1 MFFCVESG
9 YFSGIRFR
17 IANRTTGIWRA
28 SGGFAFFLTYL
39 CRIGNGRPQSLE
51 IMKFFRVNSRV
62 LLLFAGLVWITAGA
76 NVLRVGIEA
85 WRSGGSS
92 WPFGA
97 AAAAAVFL
105 LFYLFVLKGFISDTR
120 TGSRAR
126 KDGVVRSPFSISKDG
141 SWWERWLRSERQPA
155 PSDCFPIRSFRFS
168 ISACLPPWSWPESD
182 SCIAGK
188 DFATPDEIDA

>member
-1 MFFCVESG
+1 
-9 YFSGIRFR
+9 
-17 IANRTTGIWRA
+17 
-28 SGGFAFFLTYL
+28 
-39 CRIGNGRPQSLE
+39 
-51 IMKFFRVNSRV
+51 MKFFRVNSRV

-141 SWWERWLRSERQPA
+141 S
-155 PSDCFPIRSFRFS
+155 
-168 ISACLPPWSWPESD
+168 
-182 SCIAGK
+182 
-188 DFATPDEIDA
+188 